1 MNRPVALVTGGSRGI
16 GRAVVLRLA
25 AQGYDVAFCYSS
37 RSDAADETQTEAKAL
52 GGAVL
57 AERVDVT
64 DAAEFTSF
72 VRRVEDS
79 LGPVDVLVTSA
90 GITRDNPLLLM
101 SPEQWSEV
109 IDVNLTGT
117 FVACR
122 ALVFSMMKRSAG
134 SIVLVSSVA
143 GVYGNATQS
152 NYAAS
157 KAGIIGFGRSVAKEL
172 AGRGIRVNVV
182 APGFIDTDMTAAL
195 TPAVREAAAGRIPAK
210 RFGTAEEVASV
221 VAFLASEDAAYVT
234 GQVLGIDGGLV
245 L

>member
-1 MNRPVALVTGGSRGI
+1 MTRPVALVTGGSRGI

-25 AQGYDVAFCYSS
+25 AAGYDVAFCYAS
-37 RSDAADETQTEAKAL
+37 RPDAAQETQTMAKAQ
-52 GGAVL
+52 GGAVV
-57 AERVDVT
+57 AEQVDVT
-64 DAAEFTSF
+64 DATAFGSF

-90 GITRDNPLLLM
+90 GITADNPLLLM
-101 SPEQWSEV
+101 SPEQWSQV

-122 ALVFSMMKRSAG
+122 ALVFSMMKRSTG

-195 TPAVREAAAGRIPAK
+195 TPAVREVAAARIPAK

-221 VAFLASEDAAYVT
+221 VAFLASDDAAYVT